1 MHQLL
6 GTNGIFTQ
14 SGSSWAASRALLRP
28 SFDRA
33 QVADLDRLEI
43 FFERLRQRIED
54 DTSGC
59 IELQNLLQKL
69 TMDSSS
75 DFLLGSPVGALASEE
90 SGSGVN
96 VQNFTEAFDIAQTV
110 IATRW
115 VLSNLYWLYNPK
127 YFQQACSVVHSQ
139 VQKYVNRALKLRSS
153 APTTTTTSPKKRYI
167 FTEVLAE
174 TTQDPR
180 IIQDQVLSV
189 MLAGRDTTASLL
201 SWTVLCLSRNPSV
214 FQKLRA
220 AISDTVGVDS
230 SARIPTQAELRS
242 ITYLR
247 WVLHEVLRL
256 YPPLHANTRCPIKPT
271 TLPFGGGPDG
281 TAPIALRKGE
291 KVVASFFGLHRRKDL
306 YGTDADEFRPERWGE
321 EKLRKIGWGWIPF
334 NGGPRICLGQ
344 QMALTHASYFL
355 TRLLQVYSVLEEE
368 PGVKGLEVR
377 YDTKIT
383 MYSGRGVRVRLG

>member
-1 MHQLL
+1 MRCVDFGLATDRDSMHQLL

-14 SGSSWAASRALLRP
+14 SGSDWAASRALLRP

-54 DTSGC
+54 EATASGGDRC
-59 IELQNLLQKL
+59 IELQGLFQKL

-75 DFLLGSPVGALASEE
+75 DFLLGSPVGALSDEP
-90 SGSGVN
+90 SGVN

-139 VQKYVNRALKLRSS
+139 VQKYVNRALKLRSE
-153 APTTTTTSPKKRYI
+153 APTEEKDTGKSKRYI

-174 TTQDPR
+174 TTQNPR
-180 IIQDQVLSV
+180 MLQDQILSV

-201 SWTVLCLSRNPSV
+201 SWTALCLSRHPSV
-214 FQKLRA
+214 LQKLRA
-220 AISDTVGVDS
+220 AIAETVGVDA
-230 SARIPTQAELRS
+230 SAKIPTQAELRS

-247 WVLHEVLRL
+247 WVLHEGTLSSVSHL
-256 YPPLHANTRCPIKPT
+256 PI
-271 TLPFGGGPDG
+271 
-281 TAPIALRKGE
+281 I
-291 KVVASFFGLHRRKDL
+291 H
-306 YGTDADEFRPERWGE
+306 
-321 EKLRKIGWGWIPF
+321 
-334 NGGPRICLGQ
+334 
-344 QMALTHASYFL
+344 
-355 TRLLQVYSVLEEE
+355 
-368 PGVKGLEVR
+368 
-377 YDTKIT
+377 
-383 MYSGRGVRVRLG
+383 